1 MKALTF
7 FLKRIVDRED
17 KMIYAVI
24 IGFITAIVSF
34 IFNSIIN
41 ELIYIILNLNN
52 YYFNALYFPIIGGI
66 LLGLMN
72 KYLIIENRSFE
83 LVAIEEEIIQIEEH
97 ILEFKSVFL
106 KMLASMISLCF
117 GFSLGKQGTII
128 YLGGAIGSYFGYKM
142 QKSSEDIKTMIGC
155 GVSGMI
161 SGIFGMPLL
170 GIILVNEVIIKER
183 RLKRTILISLSS
195 FVTFIINQYF
205 LKTKTF
211 ITLFSKKDVILDF
224 NLYYLLILGVFTGAI
239 ALLYSTSVKKI
250 PKKSLEKYP
259 LMAPI
264 FASIVITLIGINMKW
279 IYSMHFNSLEFL
291 FFQDQL
297 SYLLFFILIKIFITG
312 LSYNFGGYGGVF
324 LPGIVI
330 GAILGK
336 IFFLMTGYSNIPSS
350 MIISIAG
357 VFAGFSGGPITGIIF
372 GFSLSGYNFSL
383 LLPLSIVCFISY
395 FIVKK
400 SKIGFLY

>member
-1 MKALTF
+1 
-7 FLKRIVDRED
+7 
-17 KMIYAVI
+17 MIYAVI